1 MYLKKILLIA
11 VIPLL
16 LTGCSIYKD
25 FKIANIGTD
34 FDKSSK
40 AYLNLLRWQEY
51 ESALTTYVSVPL
63 QEEYRKKIKEVGEAR
78 IFDFRVKKQECDPA
92 RGDATVTAELDY
104 YRPPS
109 VTVKTVVDNQK
120 WSYEGENE
128 KRFWRL
134 KTLLPDFK

>member
-16 LTGCSIYKD
+16 LGSCSIYKD
-25 FKIANIGTD
+25 LKLANIGTE
-34 FDKSSK
+34 FDESSK
-40 AYLNLLRWQEY
+40 GYLNLLRWQEY
-51 ESALTTYVSVPL
+51 ESAVSTYVSIPS
-63 QEEYRKKIKEVGEAR
+63 QEEYREKLKEAGEIR
-78 IFDFRVKKQECDPA
+78 IVDFRVKKLLCDPA
-92 RGDATVTAELDY
+92 KGDATLLAELDY

-120 WSYEGENE
+120 WSYEGENDA
-128 KRFWRL
+128 RFWRL